1 MWWRVGSDSLPDA
14 GAMAEARTKVIERL
28 HAREVAKPPA
38 FVHPRPR
45 MSLVQRSWLIHG
57 LTQPGSKLSLFDRF
71 GRRVSS
77 RTIQSCIDQGWAE
90 PWFSNPIKPDWQ
102 ICRLTEKGRKALEHR

>member
-1 MWWRVGSDSLPDA
+1 
-14 GAMAEARTKVIERL
+14 MAEARTRVIERL
-28 HAREVAKPPA
+28 HAREAGKPPA
-38 FVHPRPR
+38 PVRSRAR

-57 LTQPGSKLSLFDRF
+57 LTQPGGKLSLFDKF

-102 ICRLTEKGRKALEHR
+102 ICKLTEKGRKTLARR

>member
-1 MWWRVGSDSLPDA
+1 
-14 GAMAEARTKVIERL
+14 MAEARTRVIERL
-28 HAREVAKPPA
+28 RAREVAKPPA
-38 FVHPRPR
+38 PGRSHAR

-57 LTQPGSKLSLFDRF
+57 LTQPGGKLSLFDKF

-90 PWFSNPIKPDWQ
+90 TWFSNPIKPDWE
-102 ICRLTEKGRKALEHR
+102 ICRLTEKGRQALTRR

>member
-1 MWWRVGSDSLPDA
+1 
-14 GAMAEARTKVIERL
+14 MAEARTRVIERL
-28 HAREVAKPPA
+28 HAREAVKPPA
-38 FVHPRPR
+38 FVRSRAR

-57 LTQPGSKLSLFDRF
+57 LTQPGGKLSLFDKF

-90 PWFSNPIKPDWQ
+90 TWFSNPIKPDWQ
-102 ICRLTEKGRKALEHR
+102 ICKLTEKGRQALERR

>member
-1 MWWRVGSDSLPDA
+1 
-14 GAMAEARTKVIERL
+14 MAEARTKVIERL
-28 HAREVAKPPA
+28 RAREVAKPPA
-38 FVHPRPR
+38 PVRPR

-57 LTQPGSKLSLFDRF
+57 LTQPGGKLSLFDKF

-90 PWFSNPIKPDWQ
+90 TWFSNPIKPDWQ
-102 ICRLTEKGRKALEHR
+102 ICKLTEKGRKTLERR